1 MTKNPK
7 FKNIRVLKEKK
18 QFRKEL
24 ADYFEKSVGTNDI
37 KVAQFPKYIM
47 ELDLRSG
54 SGEDPKTIPNEW
66 LLERLRKH
74 RNRYLAVCDWTQ
86 TIDSPLTD
94 AKKQEWATYR
104 QALRDITSGWT
115 PSETVNFPDEPS

>member
-1 MTKNPK
+1 MTLN
-7 FKNIRVLKEKK
+7 
-18 QFRKEL
+18 
-24 ADYFEKSVGTNDI
+24 
-37 KVAQFPKYIM
+37 
-47 ELDLRSG
+47 LRSG
-54 SGEDPKTIPNEW
+54 SGEDPETIPNEW

-104 QALRDITSGWT
+104 QALRDFPTGWT
-115 PSETVNFPDEPS
+115 PSETVTFPSEPS